1 MNVDT
6 WFLFILVTIAAIA
19 CPGPAIVLAVSNA
32 LSHQIRAVFF
42 QTLGNI
48 LGLLVVTS
56 VVVLGLGN
64 LLESSPEMFRAVK
77 YFGASYII
85 LMGVKRIFSN
95 NPMFAKLVSSNN
107 TGKKNSIATFF
118 EGLLVALVNPQTLI
132 FFIAVFPSFLDL
144 SVPLM
149 PQYIILTASVMVISF
164 ASLMTYGYL
173 THRAKDLLECPR
185 RMNMLQRLLGF
196 FMMLLGL
203 GLLTVPTQ
211 SSTGNN
217 ALAPTIS
224 AIENMPGS
232 LSLGSF

>member
-1 MNVDT
+1 MSVDT

-32 LSHQIRAVFF
+32 LSYQIRAVFF
-42 QTLGNI
+42 QTLGNL

-64 LLESSPEMFRAVK
+64 LLESSPETFRAVK
-77 YFGASYII
+77 YCGAGYII
-85 LMGVKRIFSN
+85 LMGVRRLISN
-95 NPMFAKLVSSNN
+95 NPMFAKLVSRSN
-107 TGKKNSIATFF
+107 TGRKNSIVTFF
-118 EGLLVALVNPQTLI
+118 EGLLVALANPQTLI

-149 PQYIILTASVMVISF
+149 PQYIILTASVLVISF

-185 RMNMLQRLLGF
+185 RMNILQRLLGI

-217 ALAPTIS
+217 GPAPTIS
-224 AIENMPGS
+224 ILDNLADT
-232 LSLGSF
+232 LGLGIL

>member
-1 MNVDT
+1 MSVDT

-42 QTLGNI
+42 QTLGNL

-64 LLESSPEMFRAVK
+64 LLESSPDMFRATK
-77 YFGASYII
+77 YCGAGYII
-85 LMGVKRIFSN
+85 LMGVKRLFSN
-95 NPMFAKLVSSNN
+95 SAMFAKLVSRSDI
-107 TGKKNSIATFF
+107 GKKSSIGTFF
-118 EGLLVALVNPQTLI
+118 EGLLVALANPQTLI

-149 PQYIILTASVMVISF
+149 PQYIILTVSVMVISF

-173 THRAKDLLECPR
+173 THRAKNLLECPR
-185 RMNMLQRLLGF
+185 RMNLLQRLLGV
-196 FMMLLGL
+196 FMMALGL
-203 GLLTVPTQ
+203 GLLTVPTH
-211 SSTGNN
+211 SATG
-217 ALAPTIS
+217 ALS
-224 AIENMPGS
+224 ATMHQHRHS
-232 LSLGSF
+232 Q